1 MQMYAFACKT
11 SSNDVSRTVVSLI
24 YAHCRSL
31 GLEGWIEAGFG
42 ISFSADSELE
52 PMGFEGDAPFGTPSA
67 AVADEVEEVEL
78 VSGGRAV

>member
-31 GLEGWIEAGFG
+31 GLEGCDDAGFG
-42 ISFSADSELE
+42 ISFSAVSE
-52 PMGFEGDAPFGTPSA
+52 EGPADFDDNPPFGALS
-67 AVADEVEEVEL
+67 VAILLANDDEVD

>member
-31 GLEGWIEAGFG
+31 GLEGCADIGFG
-42 ISFSADSELE
+42 ISFSVASELGDN
-52 PMGFEGDAPFGTPSA
+52 PPFDGLSVAVLPANDDEGG
-67 AVADEVEEVEL
+67 
-78 VSGGRAV
+78 VSGGRAVYAI

>member
-31 GLEGWIEAGFG
+31 CLEGCAGAGFG
-42 ISFSADSELE
+42 TSSAISELE
-52 PMGFEGDAPFGTPSA
+52 PEDFKDNPPFGASSV
-67 AVADEVEEVEL
+67 AVLPTNDDEVD
-78 VSGGRAV
+78 VSGGSAV

>member
-31 GLEGWIEAGFG
+31 SLEGGADAGFG
-42 ISFSADSELE
+42 TSFSAVSELE
-52 PMGFEGDAPFGTPSA
+52 PADFENNPPFGASSV
-67 AVADEVEEVEL
+67 AVLPANNDEVD
-78 VSGGRAV
+78 VSGGSAV

>member
-31 GLEGWIEAGFG
+31 GLEGCAGAGFG
-42 ISFSADSELE
+42 ISFSAVSELGPADVE
-52 PMGFEGDAPFGTPSA
+52 DNPPSGTLSVAVFPANDEAGD
-67 AVADEVEEVEL
+67 
-78 VSGGRAV
+78 VSGGSAV